1 MCGIA
6 GYIGKTDY
14 GNSNQMQAEL
24 KRRGPDQD
32 GIFNFN
38 EGSLVHTRLSVIDPE
53 HGLQPM
59 SDKTKR
65 YTIVYNGELYNT
77 PELRVELQ
85 SKGHKFY
92 EHSDTEVLLHAY
104 IEWQEKCSEHLNGIF
119 AFAVWDDKLKRL
131 YISRDR
137 MGVKPFFYALR
148 KGKFIFGSE
157 IKAILR
163 SGSVSPEID
172 SSGLAELFLL
182 GPGRTPGCG
191 VFKGIF
197 DLLPAQC
204 GIFENG
210 KLRLWSYW
218 NVADK
223 IHSDNLETTIEKV
236 RFLVTDSIKRQTVSD
251 VPLCCFLSGG
261 LDSSIISAVAARE
274 VTSPLHTYSIDY
286 KDNDKYFTKSNFQPN
301 SDSEFTPL
309 ISKYLGTVH
318 HNIIIE
324 IPELVDALYTAVDAI
339 DLPHMADVDSSLLLF
354 CKEVKKNFTV
364 ALSGECSDEIF
375 GGYPWFWNMP
385 VTGFPWSKN
394 IDYRASFLKDGILTK
409 QNSYIN
415 NTSVNTY
422 KEMTNLNRNWFM
434 QTLLDRKDRMSM
446 YNGREVRVPFCDYR
460 IVEYLYNIPWE
471 WINLKTREKGLLRE
485 AVTGLLPEEILWR
498 KKSPF
503 PKTHNPEYLKLVSE
517 RLLDIISNPNAKIL
531 DYIKKEKLTEL
542 LSNSAENIPWYGQL
556 MNVPSTIAY
565 FVQFDYWLRRYG
577 VKFTD

>member
-6 GYIGKTDY
+6 GYIGKTDC
-14 GNSNQMQAEL
+14 GNSKQMQTEL
-24 KRRGPDQD
+24 GRRGPDQN
-32 GIFNFN
+32 GIFNFD
-38 EGSLVHTRLSVIDPE
+38 EGSLIHTRLSVIDPE

-59 SDKTKR
+59 SDKDGR

-77 PELRVELQ
+77 PELRRELTG
-85 SKGHKFY
+85 KGHKFY
-92 EHSDTEVLLHAY
+92 EHSDTEILLHAY
-104 IEWQEKCSEHLNGIF
+104 IEWQEKCAEHLNGIF
-119 AFAVWDDKLKRL
+119 AFAVWDDKLKTL

-137 MGVKPFFYALR
+137 MGVKPFFYTLH

-163 SGSVSPEID
+163 SGFVKPEID
-172 SSGLAELFLL
+172 RGSLSELFIL

-191 VFKGIF
+191 VFRGISE
-197 DLLPAQC
+197 LLPAQC
-204 GIFENG
+204 GVFSDG
-210 KLRLWSYW
+210 KLRLWNYW
-218 NVADK
+218 DITDK
-223 IHSDNLETTIEKV
+223 IHSDSLETTIEKV

-261 LDSSIISAVAARE
+261 LDSSIISAVVSE
-274 VTSPLHTYSIDY
+274 KVENTLHTYSIEY
-286 KDNDKYFTKSNFQPN
+286 KDNEKYFTKSNFQPN
-301 SDSEFTPL
+301 SDSDFTPI
-309 ISKYLGTVH
+309 ISKYLGTIH
-318 HNIIIE
+318 HNIVIE
-324 IPELVDALYTAVDAI
+324 IPELVENLFTAVDAI

-394 IDYRASFLKDGILTK
+394 TDYRASFLKDGIMAK
-409 QNSYIN
+409 FKSYN
-415 NTSVNTY
+415 DTTVNTY
-422 KEMTNLNRNWFM
+422 KEMTNLNRKWFM

-446 YNGREVRVPFCDYR
+446 YNGLEVRVPFCDYR

-471 WINLKTREKGLLRE
+471 WINLKQREKGLLRE
-485 AVTGLLPEEILWR
+485 AVTGLLPDEILWR

-517 RLLDIISNPNAKIL
+517 RLRDVISNPNAKIL
-531 DYIKKEKLTEL
+531 DYIRKDKLTEL
-542 LSNSAENIPWYGQL
+542 LDKSSENIPWYGQL

-565 FVQFDYWLRRYG
+565 FLQFDYWLNRYG
-577 VKFTD
+577 VKFVD